1 MITTVIP
8 NCIPVISHGMVPRRL
23 VPRRLITQTSNLQNI
38 KKRKSKLIIQGNEN
52 GTVHHDE
59 SMNETNEN
67 GGAYK
72 ELDVA
77 HRVQLRFGEVPCT
90 VDLKGRDGGVD

>member
-1 MITTVIP
+1 M
-8 NCIPVISHGMVPRRL
+8 
-23 VPRRLITQTSNLQNI
+23 LITQTSSLQNI
-38 KKRKSKLIIQGNEN
+38 KKRKSKLNIQGNEMK
-52 GTVHHDE
+52 HDK

-90 VDLKGRDGGVD
+90 VELKDRDGGVD